1 MSTFSRESIH
11 DVKEVIVKRRVV
23 EAVGSDWDTL
33 EIEIIDTEGNSKN
46 LLLFAAEGKI
56 MKYKREEEEDNGGKT
71 NE

>member
-11 DVKEVIVKRRVV
+11 DVKDVIVKRRVV

-33 EIEIIDTEGNSKN
+33 EIEIVDTEGNSKN
-46 LLLFAAEGKI
+46 LLLFAAEGK
-56 MKYKREEEEDNGGKT
+56 MMEYKREEEDNGGKT

>member
-11 DVKEVIVKRRVV
+11 DVKDVIVKRRVV

-56 MKYKREEEEDNGGKT
+56 MKYKREEEDNGGKT

>member
-11 DVKEVIVKRRVV
+11 DVKDVIVKRRVG

-56 MKYKREEEEDNGGKT
+56 MKYKREEEDNGGKT

>member
-11 DVKEVIVKRRVV
+11 DVEEVIVKRRVV

-56 MKYKREEEEDNGGKT
+56 ISVKNEDVKT
-71 NE
+71 NEE

>member
-11 DVKEVIVKRRVV
+11 DVKDVIVKRRVV

-56 MKYKREEEEDNGGKT
+56 MEYKKEGNED
-71 NE
+71 